1 MIHNCKEAIQAPG
14 KLWEQDKSVLLGNLE
29 AAVTLYVRYQQEY
42 QAKAKV
48 SHQCNT
54 ALAAVV
60 LCFLPEPHFAGQAV
74 RHLLGKVRCRDACLS
89 CLTLRQHL
97 VPQCGA

>member
-1 MIHNCKEAIQAPG
+1 MQVTNQMIHNCKEAIQAPG

-54 ALAAVV
+54 A
-60 LCFLPEPHFAGQAV
+60 
-74 RHLLGKVRCRDACLS
+74 
-89 CLTLRQHL
+89 
-97 VPQCGA
+97 

>member
-1 MIHNCKEAIQAPG
+1 MKLLAITIFSSAISCWNVQVTNQMIHNCKEAIQAPG

-48 SHQCNT
+48 SHQWNT
-54 ALAAVV
+54 AQAAV
-60 LCFLPEPHFAGQAV
+60 LLYFLPQLHSAGQ
-74 RHLLGKVRCRDACLS
+74 RVRCL
-89 CLTLRQHL
+89 L
-97 VPQCGA
+97 

>member
-1 MIHNCKEAIQAPG
+1 MTNQMIHNCKEAIQAPG

-48 SHQCNT
+48 SHQ
-54 ALAAVV
+54 
-60 LCFLPEPHFAGQAV
+60 
-74 RHLLGKVRCRDACLS
+74 
-89 CLTLRQHL
+89 
-97 VPQCGA
+97 